1 MITRQ
6 GGRTGTADA
15 RANREACVDY
25 EQIST
30 SVESNVLTVT
40 LDRPD
45 RLNAYTYRMREEISH
60 ALDRADADDD
70 VRVVVFT
77 GSGRAFCAGAD
88 LEMGADSFAPGA
100 HAKRFENAV
109 DDADAF
115 RDDGGR
121 LVLRLYRSK
130 KPLIA
135 AINGPAVG
143 IGATMT
149 LPMDIRIAS
158 STSRFGFVFARR
170 GITPDGCST
179 WFLPRVVGLDRA
191 LEWCFT
197 GRVFEATEAKEAGL
211 IREVVPPQDLLPRAY
226 DLARTIAENTPAVA
240 IALTRRLL
248 WGMQTVP
255 DPETAHLHESR
266 ALHWTGGSADVREGV
281 TAFLEKRRPDFA
293 LRVSTDLPDLPG
305 IS

>member
-1 MITRQ
+1 V
-6 GGRTGTADA
+6 
-15 RANREACVDY
+15 EY

-30 SVESNVLTVT
+30 SVEDNVMTVM

-60 ALDRADADDD
+60 ALDLADEDDD

-88 LEMGADSFAPGA
+88 LEQGASTFDPAA
-100 HAKRFENAV
+100 HARAFADAV
-109 DDADAF
+109 DDADDF

-135 AINGPAVG
+135 AVNGAAIGV
-143 IGATMT
+143 GATMT

-158 STSRFGFVFARR
+158 SEARFGFVFARR

-179 WFLPRVVGLDRA
+179 WFLPRVVGIDRA

-197 GRVFEATEAKEAGL
+197 GRVFDVAEAAEAGL
-211 IREVVPPQDLLPRAY
+211 VREVTAPEDLLPRAY
-226 DLARTIAENTPAVA
+226 EIARTIAENTPAVA
-240 IALTRRLL
+240 VALTRRLL
-248 WGMQTVP
+248 WGMQSVA
-255 DPETAHLHESR
+255 DPHTAHLHESR
-266 ALHWTGGSADVREGV
+266 ALHWAGGSADVREGV
-281 TAFLEKRRPDFA
+281 VAFLEKRRPKFR
-293 LRVSTDLPDLPG
+293 LRVSRDLPKLPPP
-305 IS
+305 S

>member
-1 MITRQ
+1 M
-6 GGRTGTADA
+6 
-15 RANREACVDY
+15 DY
-25 EQIST
+25 QQIST
-30 SVESNVLTVT
+30 SVRDHVMTVT
-40 LDRPD
+40 LFRPV
-45 RLNAYTYRMREEISH
+45 RLNAYTYRMRQEISD
-60 ALDRADADDD
+60 ALDHADEDDE

-88 LEMGADSFAPGA
+88 LEMGADSFDPGV
-100 HAKRFENAV
+100 HAERFEGAV
-109 DDADAF
+109 DDAEAF

-135 AINGPAVG
+135 AINGAAVG
-143 IGATMT
+143 VGATMT

-158 STSRFGFVFARR
+158 SNARFGFVFARR

-179 WFLPRVVGLDRA
+179 WFLPRVVGIDRA

-197 GRVFEATEAKEAGL
+197 GRVFDATEAKESGL
-211 IREVVPPQDLLPRAY
+211 VREVVAPADLLARAHE
-226 DLARTIAENTPAVA
+226 LARTIAENTPAVA

-248 WGMQTVP
+248 WDMQSVP

-266 ALHWTGGSADVREGV
+266 ALHWTGGSEDVREGV
-281 TAFLEKRRPDFA
+281 VAFLEKRRPKFGM
-293 LRVSTDLPDLPG
+293 RVSTDLPDLPPL
-305 IS
+305 I

>member
-1 MITRQ
+1 MEYQ
-6 GGRTGTADA
+6 
-15 RANREACVDY
+15 
-25 EQIST
+25 QIST
-30 SVESNVLTVT
+30 SILDGVMTVT

-45 RLNAYTYRMREEISH
+45 RLNAYTFRMREEITH
-60 ALDRADADDD
+60 ALDVADENDD
-70 VRVVVFT
+70 VRAVVFT
-77 GSGRAFCAGAD
+77 GGGRAFCAGAD
-88 LEMGADSFAPGA
+88 LEMGAATFDPGA
-100 HAKRFENAV
+100 RARTFADAV
-109 DDADAF
+109 DDEEAF

-135 AINGPAVG
+135 AVNGPAVG
-143 IGATMT
+143 VGATMT

-158 STSRFGFVFARR
+158 SAARFGFVFARR

-179 WFLPRVVGLDRA
+179 WFLPRIVGIDRA

-197 GRVFEATEAKEAGL
+197 GRTFDAAEALSAGL
-211 IREVVPPQDLLPRAY
+211 VREVVAPEELLPRAY
-226 DLARTIAENTPAVA
+226 AVARSIAEHTPAVA

-248 WGMQTVP
+248 WGMQSVP

-281 TAFLEKRRPDFA
+281 EAFLEKRAPRFTM
-293 LRVSTDLPDLPG
+293 RVGTDLPDLPP
-305 IS
+305 IA

>member
-1 MITRQ
+1 M
-6 GGRTGTADA
+6 
-15 RANREACVDY
+15 EY

-30 SVESNVLTVT
+30 SIEHNVLTVT
-40 LDRPD
+40 LNRPD
-45 RLNAYTYRMREEISH
+45 RLNAYTYRMREEITH
-60 ALDRADADDD
+60 ALDVADADDE

-88 LEMGADSFAPGA
+88 LEMGAETFDPGVHAERFADV
-100 HAKRFENAV
+100 V
-109 DDADAF
+109 DDAAAF

-143 IGATMT
+143 VGATMT

-158 STSRFGFVFARR
+158 TQARFGFVFARR

-191 LEWCFT
+191 LEWCLT
-197 GRVFEATEAKEAGL
+197 GRVFAAPEALEAGL
-211 IREVVPPQDLLPRAY
+211 IRESVPPTELLPRAHE
-226 DLARTIAENTPAVA
+226 LARTIAENTPAVA

-248 WGMQTVP
+248 WDMQTVP
-255 DPETAHLHESR
+255 DPETAHRHESR
-266 ALHWTGGSADVREGV
+266 ALHWTGSSADAQEGV
-281 TAFLEKRRPDFA
+281 VAFLEKRRPDFP
-293 LRVSTDLPDLPG
+293 LRISTDLPDLPP
-305 IS
+305 IR

>member
-1 MITRQ
+1 M
-6 GGRTGTADA
+6 
-15 RANREACVDY
+15 DY

-30 SVESNVLTVT
+30 AVEDNVLTVT

-45 RLNAYTYRMREEISH
+45 RLNAYTYRMRREISH
-60 ALDRADADDD
+60 ALDRADADDE

-88 LEMGADSFAPGA
+88 LELGADSFDPAA
-100 HAKRFENAV
+100 HAKRFEEAV
-109 DDADAF
+109 DDADTF

-143 IGATMT
+143 VGATMT

-158 STSRFGFVFARR
+158 SAARFGFVFARR

-197 GRVFEATEAKEAGL
+197 GRVFDATEAKEAGL
-211 IREVVPPQDLLPRAY
+211 IRESLPPQDLLPRARE
-226 DLARTIAENTPAVA
+226 LARTIAENTPAVA
-240 IALTRRLL
+240 VALTRRLL

-281 TAFLEKRRPDFA
+281 SAFLEKRRPDFP

-305 IS
+305 MP

>member
-1 MITRQ
+1 V
-6 GGRTGTADA
+6 
-15 RANREACVDY
+15 EY

-30 SVESNVLTVT
+30 SIRDGVLTVT

-45 RLNAYTYRMREEISH
+45 RLNAYTFRMRAEITH
-60 ALDRADADDD
+60 ALDVADEDDD

-77 GSGRAFCAGAD
+77 GAGRAFCAGAD
-88 LEMGADSFAPGA
+88 LEMGADTFDPAARAGTVADS
-100 HAKRFENAV
+100 V
-109 DDADAF
+109 DDQDAF

-135 AINGPAVG
+135 AVNGPAVG
-143 IGATMT
+143 VGATMT
-149 LPMDIRIAS
+149 LPMDIRFAS
-158 STSRFGFVFARR
+158 SDARFGFVFARR

-179 WFLPRVVGLDRA
+179 WFLPRIVGIDRA

-197 GRVFEATEAKEAGL
+197 GRVFDAAEAASAGL
-211 IREVVPPQDLLPRAY
+211 VREVLAPEDVLPRAY
-226 DLARTIAENTPAVA
+226 AVARSIAENTPAVA
-240 IALTRRLL
+240 IAMTRRLL
-248 WGMQTVP
+248 WGMQSVP

-281 TAFLEKRRPDFA
+281 EAFLEKRPPRFT
-293 LRVSTDLPDLPG
+293 LRVGTDLPDLPP
-305 IS
+305 IP

>member
-1 MITRQ
+1 MEYR
-6 GGRTGTADA
+6 
-15 RANREACVDY
+15 
-25 EQIST
+25 QIST
-30 SVESNVLTVT
+30 SLEHDVLTVT
-40 LDRPD
+40 LDRPE
-45 RLNAYTYRMREEISH
+45 RLNAYTFRMREEIEH
-60 ALDRADADDD
+60 ALDVADADDR

-88 LEMGADSFAPGA
+88 LAAGGDTFDPGA
-100 HAKRFENAV
+100 GDPE
-109 DDADAF
+109 AF

-143 IGATMT
+143 VGATMT

-158 STSRFGFVFARR
+158 TEARFGFVFARR

-197 GRVFEATEAKEAGL
+197 GRVFDAAEARESGL
-211 IREVVPPQDLLPRAY
+211 VRELVAPDELLPRAR
-226 DLARTIAENTPAVA
+226 DLARSIADHTPPVA
-240 IALTRRLL
+240 IALTRHLL
-248 WGMQTVP
+248 WTMQSAP
-255 DPETAHLHESR
+255 DPETAHRHESR
-266 ALHWTGGSADVREGV
+266 ALHWTGGSPDAREAV
-281 TAFLEKRRPDFA
+281 AAFLEKRPPKFA
-293 LRVSTDLPDLPG
+293 MRVGEDLPELPALG
-305 IS
+305 

>member
-1 MITRQ
+1 M
-6 GGRTGTADA
+6 
-15 RANREACVDY
+15 DY
-25 EQIST
+25 EEIST
-30 SVESNVLTVT
+30 SIEAGVLTVT

-45 RLNAYTYRMREEISH
+45 RLNAYTYRMGREISH
-60 ALDRADADDD
+60 ALDVADEDDD
-70 VRVVVFT
+70 IRAVVFT
-77 GSGRAFCAGAD
+77 GRGRAFCAGAD
-88 LEMGADSFAPGA
+88 LEMGADAFDPGA
-100 HAKRFENAV
+100 HAKRFDDAV
-109 DDADAF
+109 DDAEAF

-135 AINGPAVG
+135 AINGAAVG
-143 IGATMT
+143 VGATMT
-149 LPMDIRIAS
+149 LPMDFRIAS
-158 STSRFGFVFARR
+158 SAARFGFVFARR

-197 GRVFEATEAKEAGL
+197 GRVFDAAEAAEAGL
-211 IREVVPPQDLLPRAY
+211 VRAAVPPEELLPRARE
-226 DLARTIAENTPAVA
+226 LARTIAENTPAVA

-248 WGMQTVP
+248 WGMQSVP

-281 TAFLEKRRPDFA
+281 VAFLEKRRPDFR
-293 LRVSTDLPDLPG
+293 LRVSTDLPDLPP
-305 IS
+305 IP